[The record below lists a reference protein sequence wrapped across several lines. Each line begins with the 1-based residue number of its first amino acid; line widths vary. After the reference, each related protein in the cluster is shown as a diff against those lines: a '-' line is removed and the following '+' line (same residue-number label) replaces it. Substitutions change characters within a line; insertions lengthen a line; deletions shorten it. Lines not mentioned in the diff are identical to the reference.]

1 MKLREREF
9 DDLRSLSLLSIS
21 EKSFLN
27 GFIDNST
34 VKIIRKW
41 IFPIFQIAGALIF
54 ARFIS
59 DKSDKSASFFHRT
72 HVKII

>member
-34 VKIIRKW
+34 VK
-41 IFPIFQIAGALIF
+41 
-54 ARFIS
+54 
-59 DKSDKSASFFHRT
+59 
-72 HVKII
+72 

>member
-34 VKIIRKW
+34 VKIIRKR
-41 IFPIFQIAGALIF
+41 IFPIF
-54 ARFIS
+54 R
-59 DKSDKSASFFHRT
+59 
-72 HVKII
+72 